1 MRRQDH
7 TRADLPLTRWSAHPI
22 LIGLG
27 VGILIGPAGLHLL
40 EAHVVEDSG
49 LVESMSEIV
58 LLVAL
63 FCVGLRLRV
72 PFEWH
77 FWRIPLRLASLTMLA
92 TATLAAA
99 AAHVLFGMNLVAS
112 LLLGVV
118 IAPTDA
124 VLASDIHVPAEVDQ
138 DAVPFTLAAEGAL
151 TSALA
156 APLLLIVLD
165 FLGFGDSGSEALGA
179 HLLFGVWSVIGGVV
193 VGWGVGALMMRWL
206 TLLDSD
212 RQGDFLEDMVVVAT
226 AVLTYV
232 GALALRADGLIAVF
246 AAGLALSHGGRLRHS
261 LRKPTPSGRVLRFA
275 GRAER
280 FAAVLIMV
288 LLGALLD
295 GAELHF
301 RMAVF
306 ALLLLGGLRP
316 LAVRLGLGG
325 CGLQPTQRRSLEWFG
340 ARGAASLYCLGLAVN
355 RGLGGEFAHELA
367 ATALVV
373 VVTSIVFSAVS
384 AFSLGKPSPGPGAVD
399 L

>member
-1 MRRQDH
+1 VRRQDN

-22 LIGLG
+22 LLGLG
-27 VGILIGPAGLHLL
+27 VGLLIGPAGLHLL
-40 EAHVVEDSG
+40 EPHVVEDSG
-49 LVESMSEIV
+49 VVESMSEFV
-58 LLVAL
+58 LLVML

-92 TATLAAA
+92 TASLAAA
-99 AAHVLFGMNLVAS
+99 AAHVLFGMNLVEA

-118 IAPTDA
+118 LAPTDA
-124 VLASDIHVPAEVDQ
+124 VLASDMYVPAEIDQ

-151 TSALA
+151 TSTLA
-156 APLLLIVLD
+156 APLLLLVLE
-165 FLGFGDSGSEALGA
+165 FLGFDDSGSEALGL
-179 HLLFGVWSVIGGVV
+179 HLLFGIWSVVGGGI
-193 VGWGVGALMMRWL
+193 VGWLVGALTMRWL

-212 RQGDFLEDMVVVAT
+212 RQGDFLEDMSVVAT

-246 AAGLALSHGGRLRHS
+246 VAGLALSHGGRLRHS
-261 LRKPTPSGRVLRFA
+261 LRKPTPSARVLRFA

-280 FAAVLIMV
+280 FAAVLVAV
-288 LLGALLD
+288 LLGALLSSV
-295 GAELHF
+295 ELHL
-301 RMAVF
+301 RMGVF
-306 ALLLLGGLRP
+306 ALLLLAGLRP

-325 CGLQPTQRRSLEWFG
+325 LGLQPVQRRPLEWFG
-340 ARGAASLYCLGLAVN
+340 ARGAASVYCLGLAIN
-355 RGLGGEFAHELA
+355 RGLGGEFANELA

-373 VVTSIVFSAVS
+373 VVASIVFSVVS
-384 AFSLGKPSPGPGAVD
+384 AFSLGKASPGPGAVD